1 MTIVKSLPGW
11 VATVFLV
18 LAVVS
23 GLLIHPMQ
31 AHGQASEKLPSV
43 IDPRGPFSLT
53 VVKSAGDPGT
63 AFGDPSNPNADLDRT
78 PIAGAKFEIRRVG
91 DIDLT
96 TNKGWNQAT
105 KLSDHPQAFFK
116 DGASRSRLEAPVGPV
131 TTDKDGR
138 AVFSD
143 IKPGLYLV
151 EEVPSEAA
159 YQRYVISRPFFTFV
173 PDTDETG
180 ERWIY
185 DMTAYA
191 KPEALDVAKTAE
203 PYCSDGTKE
212 TVKFGFSTSIPFLD
226 GNRALQSFE
235 IADPLQKGL
244 TLIDD
249 SVRLTTSTRSG
260 NTPTAELDKADYT
273 LAVDGD
279 NVLRI
284 RFSDGGRAK
293 LAELRDS
300 DASATIDVV
309 FEAKVD
315 PAVTEVT
322 NQAYLLP
329 NGFPSFDL
337 SRKPGIVSNP
347 ARVKIIPCGTPTP
360 TPTTSVSTT
369 VSTATTT
376 ATTTSSDRETVTT
389 TSVPPTTPPPTI
401 HVPVTA
407 TVERMPDP
415 VKSTVTVAKTPGET
429 PERPQGPLA
438 STGANVLWVALA
450 GLVFILLGLAFS
462 RRKRED

>member
-1 MTIVKSLPGW
+1 MTKNKSLSVW
-11 VATVFLV
+11 VTV
-18 LAVVS
+18 LAVLAAVITAA
-23 GLLIHPMQ
+23 LVHPMQ
-31 AHGQASEKLPSV
+31 ARGQSGDNLPSL

-53 VVKSAGDPGT
+53 VVKSVGDPGT
-63 AFGDPSNPNADLDRT
+63 AFGDPSNPNANLDRT
-78 PIAGAKFEIRRVG
+78 PIEGAKFEIRRVG
-91 DIDLT
+91 DLDVT
-96 TNKGWNQAT
+96 TNEGWGEAVR
-105 KLSDHPQAFFK
+105 LSERPYAFFQ
-116 DGASRSRLEAPVGPV
+116 DGAFRSRLEAPVGPV
-131 TTDKDGR
+131 STDKSGK

-143 IKPGLYLV
+143 IKPGLYVV
-151 EEVPSEAA
+151 EEVPTDVA
-159 YQRYVISRPFFTFV
+159 YKRFVMSRPFFSFV
-173 PDTDETG
+173 PDTNKTG
-180 ERWIY
+180 DGWDY
-185 DMTAYA
+185 DIVAYA

-203 PYCSDGTKE
+203 PYCADGTRE

-249 SVRLTTSTRSG
+249 SVRVTTSTRSG

-279 NVLRI
+279 NVLHV

-415 VKSTVTVAKTPGET
+415 ITSTVSVPTT

>member
-1 MTIVKSLPGW
+1 MTKVKSLPTW
-11 VATVFLV
+11 AAALAIVA
-18 LAVVS
+18 AIVV
-23 GLLIHPMQ
+23 GVIAQPT
-31 AHGQASEKLPSV
+31 AARGQAGGNLPSL
-43 IDPRGPFSLT
+43 IDPDGTFSLT
-53 VVKSAGDPGT
+53 VVKSVGDPGT
-63 AFGDPSNPNADLDRT
+63 AFGDPSNPNANLDRT
-78 PIAGAKFEIRRVG
+78 PIAGAKFEIRRIKDV
-91 DIDLT
+91 DIT
-96 TNKGWNQAT
+96 TNKGWDKAVD
-105 KLSDHPQAFFK
+105 LSGEPQAFFK
-116 DGASRSRLEAPVGPV
+116 DGKSRSRLDAPVGPV
-131 TTDKDGR
+131 ATDQDGR

-143 IKPGLYLV
+143 IQPGLYLV
-151 EEVPSEAA
+151 EEVPTDAA
-159 YQRYVISRPFFTFV
+159 YQRYVMSRPFFTFV
-173 PDTDETG
+173 PQTNKAGDAWE
-180 ERWIY
+180 Y
-185 DMTAYA
+185 DVTAYA

-203 PYCSDGTKE
+203 PYCADDTRE

-249 SVRLTTSTRSG
+249 TVKVTTSTRSG
-260 NTPTAELDKADYT
+260 NAPTSELDASDYT
-273 LAVDGD
+273 QSVDGD

-284 RFSDGGRAK
+284 QFSDAARAK
-293 LAELRDS
+293 LAKLRDE
-300 DASATIDVV
+300 DASATVDVV

-315 PAVTEVT
+315 PKVTEVT

-329 NGFPSFDL
+329 NGFPAFDL

-347 ARVKIIPCGTPTP
+347 AKVKIIPCGTPTP
-360 TPTTSVSTT
+360 TPTPPVSTT
-369 VSTATTT
+369 VTTATTT
-376 ATTTSSDRETVTT
+376 ATTTSPDRETVTT
-389 TSVPPTTPPPTI
+389 TPPTTPPPTI